1 MPTPLKADFPVV
13 DLALARRLERTE
25 GLANAEF
32 VDAHASAFPETGA
45 QWIEVAGAL
54 AMFDGVE
61 SPCTQ
66 TFSLGMFDPHYRR
79 TSGENRGVF

>member
-1 MPTPLKADFPVV
+1 MPTTLNADYPVV

-45 QWIEVAGAL
+45 QWIESGRRAGN
-54 AMFDGVE
+54 V
-61 SPCTQ
+61 
-66 TFSLGMFDPHYRR
+66 
-79 TSGENRGVF
+79 